1 LAFGHKGGDVM
12 YSKKTSIINEAGLYG
27 KSATKFIQIANNF
40 KSTLFIEYEDKRANA
55 KSLLGILSLALPK
68 DSSITITGNGVDEKE
83 AVDKLVRF
91 IESGFVSEEE
101 EEAIIGNVRPEEAI
115 IGNVRPEEAIIGN
128 VKPDE

>member
-1 LAFGHKGGDVM
+1 MKL
-12 YSKKTSIINEAGLYG
+12 II
-27 KSATKFIQIANNF
+27 F

-91 IESGFVSEEE
+91 IESGFVGEDE
-101 EEAIIGNVRPEEAI
+101 EEAIVGKINPGENEEEAVI
-115 IGNVRPEEAIIGN
+115 SKVNSFENEEKAIVNKINPG
-128 VKPDE
+128 E